1 MNIDIP
7 PDNETAYVTT
17 NNCDPFKKILEDN
30 NQTCPDSYEIF
41 RYRNSDSEYEQ
52 CCKKRINVDN
62 IVDFNDDIDNWFDIE
77 NDYARQNDYNIEDD
91 RDELDDYM
99 EPYFN
104 HNNNYILLRDSFKQ
118 EDPLLNDYRD
128 VAILYT
134 YNGNNLINNYIINNY
149 SINTTIIR
157 YFLEKYRRTFSKYS
171 LRDCLRVKP
180 IGGDRFI
187 DCFIDGC
194 INNFDSLFNLIRP
207 QTFSF
212 YVYRG
217 ISIKKHIIDGI
228 TDINDIDDMNFIR
241 RYYPID
247 SLLKFKTYSSTSLSL
262 GRAVDFIGGGDDN
275 EGDDNEGVNNIPI
288 IFKITIPN
296 GSKTI
301 PVLRESKFNREYEI
315 ILNRNSIFYV
325 ESINNDHAHDP
336 VDPYYCINMILI
348 DNFEKYAIHRVIAE
362 TMTNEITE
370 EENRRN
376 FRRRWDRDES

>member
-17 NNCDPFKKILEDN
+17 NNCEPFKKFLEDN

-41 RYRNSDSEYEQ
+41 RYTNSDSENEQ
-52 CCKKRINVDN
+52 CCKKIITDD
-62 IVDFNDDIDNWFDIE
+62 IVDFTDDIDDWFDIE
-77 NDYARQNDYNIEDD
+77 NDYARQNGYDIEDD
-91 RDELDDYM
+91 RDKLDDYM

-118 EDPLLNDYRD
+118 EDPLLNDYKN

-134 YNGNNLINNYIINNY
+134 YHGNNLINNYIINNY

-157 YFLEKYRRTFSKYS
+157 YFLERCRETFINYS

-180 IGGDRFI
+180 IGGARFI
-187 DCFIDGC
+187 DCFIYGC

-228 TDINDIDDMNFIR
+228 TDIDDMNFIR
-241 RYYPID
+241 RYYPIS

-262 GRAVDFIGGGDDN
+262 GRAVDFIGGGDNN
-275 EGDDNEGVNNIPI
+275 EGDDNIPI

-325 ESINNDHAHDP
+325 ESINNDHAHDDH
-336 VDPYYCINMILI
+336 DPYYCINMILI

-362 TMTNEITE
+362 RMTNGITE

-376 FRRRWDRDES
+376 FRRRLMDE